1 MEPNKLFTYD
11 RLSEFV
17 NNYKE
22 FVAKKKKEE
31 EELDPN
37 LNAYSYYHFSNN
49 PNGII
54 MDSIGRFGQNILSSV
69 SAWSPMKNKNGID
82 AWRINLARGLVKF
95 RENEFN
101 LFQTNKKPGLDFIIN
116 YDELP
121 IGVYYNT
128 PNMNIDQEDYA
139 YRTSISYTDRGS
151 DNSITGTSND
161 FSSLQAATANKLGLN
176 KTSLRY
182 KMVTVDWHGF
192 FLAPAGNYSI
202 TCNAENCLFYIW
214 VGDNAVCQFMNDN
227 ADVNNNTT
235 TSEKFFFP
243 YEQFRYIRIQIYYFG
258 NVQEDVSFELVFNR
272 ITLKNKTEMV
282 ETISFGNVP
291 NTESP
296 TFMSNQYYNMMS
308 GENADMIINTP
319 DSSSPSSSPSGQSF
333 QASQFFCNVPN
344 YYPLILYCAFVSQ
357 NEQDFLNNQF
367 LCYSMVEFQNNEL
380 VVKDYTQ
387 LGILYQNIRMFM
399 TQVLNNDYDYNTSN
413 RLSYGVLPP
422 INMQYTIIEPGS
434 SNSPATTSTPTNG
447 TPFAFAL
454 YKLNS
459 DYRMG
464 KIYQIGGVIN
474 ENFAYPMH
482 EIGKDFITN
491 SLSYADNYEVFPGF
505 YPNANAIDVQYYNK
519 AVNKNELE
527 CKEFCNNST
536 NCAYYFAYSS
546 NGTDKCIIDTDNSVP
561 VFNRVPPSNTNEPVD
576 KGSQSLYLRNYQFD
590 LSGNP
595 NKECLILND
604 NVQNNVIPIVNNSNY
619 SDTFTYS
626 NYNLDKNMKIT
637 SPNEMGLCGNP
648 EYKKK
653 LNEAEQILFKD
664 TTYYKNGTFVE
675 NFSNAIPDSKYTDA
689 IDDTSDGIR
698 TNLNNE
704 VLYAEKQ
711 EKINKN
717 YQELNN
723 LIPEY
728 EETRNEIKIKEQL
741 YEASQIKASSDQKGP
756 RILKKKIMDNNELY
770 LSSKLLF
777 TLGTVSVTTLLIFA
791 IVLARD

>member
-22 FVAKKKKEE
+22 LVAKKKKEE

-95 RENEFN
+95 RENEFT

-176 KTSLRY
+176 KTSLLY

-319 DSSSPSSSPSGQSF
+319 DSSSPGSSPSGESF

-380 VVKDYTQ
+380 VVK
-387 LGILYQNIRMFM
+387 
-399 TQVLNNDYDYNTSN
+399 
-413 RLSYGVLPP
+413 
-422 INMQYTIIEPGS
+422 II
-434 SNSPATTSTPTNG
+434 
-447 TPFAFAL
+447 
-454 YKLNS
+454 
-459 DYRMG
+459 
-464 KIYQIGGVIN
+464 
-474 ENFAYPMH
+474 
-482 EIGKDFITN
+482 
-491 SLSYADNYEVFPGF
+491 
-505 YPNANAIDVQYYNK
+505 PN
-519 AVNKNELE
+519 
-527 CKEFCNNST
+527 
-536 NCAYYFAYSS
+536 
-546 NGTDKCIIDTDNSVP
+546 
-561 VFNRVPPSNTNEPVD
+561 
-576 KGSQSLYLRNYQFD
+576 
-590 LSGNP
+590 
-595 NKECLILND
+595 
-604 NVQNNVIPIVNNSNY
+604 
-619 SDTFTYS
+619 
-626 NYNLDKNMKIT
+626 
-637 SPNEMGLCGNP
+637 
-648 EYKKK
+648 
-653 LNEAEQILFKD
+653 
-664 TTYYKNGTFVE
+664 
-675 NFSNAIPDSKYTDA
+675 
-689 IDDTSDGIR
+689 
-698 TNLNNE
+698 
-704 VLYAEKQ
+704 
-711 EKINKN
+711 
-717 YQELNN
+717 
-723 LIPEY
+723 
-728 EETRNEIKIKEQL
+728 
-741 YEASQIKASSDQKGP
+741 
-756 RILKKKIMDNNELY
+756 
-770 LSSKLLF
+770 
-777 TLGTVSVTTLLIFA
+777 
-791 IVLARD
+791 